1 MSKSNELQQLLSL
14 ASRLQFIEK
23 NDDSKSTK
31 KAYSDADIELLTKR
45 FNAFS
50 EKYNFEKSQIVKWK
64 SGLKNRRFP
73 FENQPAI
80 VVDILNPP
88 LIHEADAGTPY
99 FREPLDILLGFIDEK
114 DGDFVVFHFDSR
126 RFEPYE
132 TK

>member
-14 ASRLQFIEK
+14 ALQQQIEK
-23 NDDSKSTK
+23 SNNAKNTK
-31 KAYSDADIELLTKR
+31 KAYSEADIELLTR
-45 FNAFS
+45 SFNTFS
-50 EKYNFEKSQIVKWK
+50 EKHNFEKFQIVKWK
-64 SGLKNRRFP
+64 TGLKNRKLP

-88 LIHEADAGTPY
+88 LIHKEEAGSPY
-99 FREPLDILLGFIDEK
+99 FREPLDILLGFIDEI
-114 DGDFVVFHFDSR
+114 DDDFVVFHFDSR